1 MAADVPNRPYKL
13 MKQSN
18 LQSPKETQ
26 RASPRPRVESNND
39 HLKRFINEQ
48 LARSK
53 QMAQRQEKERVVLY
67 DALRTVQLIEQLEGE

>member
-1 MAADVPNRPYKL
+1 MAADVPNRTYKL

-26 RASPRPRVESNND
+26 KASPGPRVESNND

-67 DALRTVQLIEQLEGE
+67 DALRTVQLIE